1 VPSSHHPRQFDLAL
15 LAVAGVW
22 GSSYLTVKSLL
33 VVTPVLTLLSLRFC
47 VTAIALGLLW
57 LRRPH
62 RVTAQE
68 FRLGLLFGVIL
79 TVIFLLETFGIDH
92 TSATNAGLVISTAI
106 VLTPV
111 LDSVATRHW
120 LPAPFFV
127 ATVVAVVGVALL
139 VSSHG
144 FHAPSIGD
152 LFMLAAALVRALHVT
167 LSSHLTAG
175 KTFDTVFLT
184 FVQCAFCA
192 VVFTAVGGG
201 HDLSSLSH
209 YSGTQF
215 FALAFLGI
223 ACSVL
228 GFLVQMWAVR
238 ATSASRA
245 SLLLGTEPLWA
256 VAVAVVIGHESLTV
270 MGALGGA
277 LIIGATYV
285 AQGFEARH
293 RLRRSAPR
301 LLLND

>member
-1 VPSSHHPRQFDLAL
+1 MQKTHSKRQFDIAL
-15 LAVAGVW
+15 LAVAAVW

-47 VTAIALGLLW
+47 VTALALGLLW
-57 LRRPH
+57 ARRPH
-62 RVTAQE
+62 RVTKE
-68 FRLGLLFGVIL
+68 ELRLGLLYGVIL
-79 TVIFLLETFGIDH
+79 TVIFLLETFGVDH

-120 LPAPFFV
+120 LPKPFFV

-144 FHAPSIGD
+144 FHHPSIGD
-152 LFMLAAALVRALHVT
+152 LFMLCAALVRALHVT

-175 KTFDTVFLT
+175 KSFDTVFLT
-184 FVQCAFCA
+184 FIQCAFCA
-192 VVFTAVGGG
+192 IVFTVLGGR
-201 HDLSSLSH
+201 HDISAFAH
-209 YSGTQF
+209 YSGTQY

-223 ACSVL
+223 ACSVI
-228 GFLVQMWAVR
+228 GFLVQLWAVR

-256 VAVAVVIGHESLTV
+256 VAVAVVIGHESLTL
-270 MGALGGA
+270 LGIIGGV
-277 LIIGATYV
+277 LIVGATYV
-285 AQGFEARH
+285 AQGAEARH
-293 RLRRSAPR
+293 RHN
-301 LLLND
+301 LLEARVLVND